1 MKKKEILNLTRWLIT
16 IALLLYVF
24 QKAGLF
30 QAGTRR
36 RFIDLVLSADLV
48 MFGVSIGIAF
58 VGNLSNVLKWWM
70 LLRSKSID
78 FGFIRAYAYFMV
90 ARFFNLVLPTNVG
103 GDLVRIHE
111 LGRHTGRLAEAAA
124 SVFVERFSG
133 MITLF
138 LLTVVTVLLNVD
150 IFHAPVIIGSMVF
163 LLPMIC
169 VLYWLIIDE
178 RPIHALQRSMCADSR
193 PFFRTI
199 FEKIWK
205 VHRAVAEYRTQLW
218 ALFWAFI
225 NSIVFYF
232 IAVMNVWISALAFD
246 PSVEFFKVFTLVPVL
261 LLIMNLPV
269 SIGGFGLMEFAY
281 AFTFELVGYSTQL
294 AFSVALLMR
303 LKSFMDAS
311 IGGLIY
317 LFLNKGKS
325 PRSEMKGQSPS

>member
-1 MKKKEILNLTRWLIT
+1 MLRWLIT

-30 QAGTRR
+30 QAETRR
-36 RFIDLVLSADLV
+36 RFIELVLSADLV
-48 MFGVSIGIAF
+48 MFAISIGIAF
-58 VGNLSNVLKWWM
+58 IGNFSNVLKWWM
-70 LLRSKSID
+70 LLRSKGIN
-78 FGFIRAYAYFMV
+78 FGFTRAYAYFMV

-111 LGRHTGRLAEAAA
+111 LGQHTGRLAEAAA

-138 LLTVVTVLLNVD
+138 LLTVVTVLLNID
-150 IFHAPVIIGSMVF
+150 MFHAPVIITSMVL
-163 LLPMIC
+163 LLPLIC

-178 RPIHALQRSMCADSR
+178 RPIHAAQRFMCRGTGSV
-193 PFFRTI
+193 FKTI

-205 VHRAVAEYRTQLW
+205 VHKAVAEYQNNLW

-225 NSIVFYF
+225 NSIIFYF

-303 LKSFMDAS
+303 LKTFMDAS

-317 LFLNKGKS
+317 LILSKEKNF
-325 PRSEMKGQSPS
+325 RSEIKVNSNS